1 MSLIAIGE
9 AVAKLLQTNPD
20 FAAAHPE
27 IPWRSVMGMRYRIA
41 HGYYGLD
48 FEVIWDTIQDSVPD
62 LLAKLPRAA
71 R

>member
-9 AVAKLLQTNPD
+9 AVTKLLQTNPD
-20 FAAAHPE
+20 FAAACPE
-27 IPWRSVMGMRYRIA
+27 IPWRSVIGMRNRIVR
-41 HGYYGLD
+41 GYYGLD
-48 FEVIWDTIQDSVPD
+48 FEVVWDTIQDSIPD